1 MESVVN
7 MLIHLYAVY
16 AWEQDDKADAEAPHL
31 NGLGNGNGYSR
42 VDRRT
47 VGADEFE
54 LEGLDSDDDSSVT
67 YGSGSGSGSGSGRSK
82 ESRSFAAQ
90 H

>member
-1 MESVVN
+1 MTSVVN

-16 AWEQDDKADAEAPHL
+16 AWEQDDKADDEAPHL
-31 NGLGNGNGYSR
+31 NGRGDGAGYSR

-47 VGADEFE
+47 IGADEFE

-67 YGSGSGSGSGSGRSK
+67 YGSGSGSGRSK